1 MKFDFKADVLPH
13 FLAISSFYLI
23 VVLYFSPIV
32 FEGKMIFQ
40 TDILQWEGS
49 AKEILDYRESTGEQA
64 LWTNRMFGGMPAYLI
79 HLDPKGDI
87 TNFLIKALTFG
98 LPHPIS
104 ALFFGMVSMYLLLI
118 CFKVRPYIAIIGAWA
133 FAFNTFNFLSLEAG
147 HNAKIWAIGIVP
159 LLLAGVHLAFNGKK
173 LLGIVITAFAVL
185 LQLKFNH
192 LQITYYTLL
201 LVIVYGI
208 GQLVIAYQQKHLPA
222 FAKITAI
229 LLVAAVIGAMGH
241 AARLSSVLEYGT
253 YSIRGERNLPIEEQN
268 DTGLDKEYAFNW
280 SNGKL
285 ETFTLLIPNY
295 FGGASQGEVP
305 KNSAS
310 EKALR
315 SNGVD
320 NAQVNQFLNGAPTYW
335 GDQPFTGG
343 PIYGGAVM
351 IFLFILAIIFSP
363 PLYRNVFLS
372 MVVLTLMLSWG
383 KNLAWFN
390 YAIFDYLPGYNK
402 FRAVSMAL
410 GMTLFVIPLFGAIG
424 LENLVERIGNKESLK
439 PFLIGTGI
447 SLGLILVGIVFASWA
462 GYQSSA
468 GNPGYPDWLMEA
480 LKSDRKSLL
489 MSDAFRSAM
498 FILIPAIL
506 IGLVYYNKLKSN
518 YALLGIGLVVLIDLW
533 GVNSRYL
540 DADSFIEDPS
550 EQHFAATPA
559 DNKISADKGYFRVL
573 NIQNPF
579 NDARTSYRF
588 NSIGGYHGAKMSR
601 YGDLIDRILLSEING
616 FVKKAQEGNFDYQS
630 IQRLNMLNTKYL
642 LAGRAENAVF
652 LNPEANGPA
661 WFPEKIANTD
671 SNEEEIETLAKIN
684 TKETA
689 TYNAQ
694 DNGNQ
699 SLGAGNGTIK
709 LENYAPDA
717 LSYKASVE
725 KSGLAVFS
733 EIFYP
738 KGWKAFVDGQETP
751 ILRVNYLLRGLVLPE
766 GAHTVEMRFE
776 PSAYY
781 NWEMVAVIVQ
791 YLVVL
796 SLLFA
801 VYKNF
806 NSKQDLT
813 DKYD

>member
-32 FEGKMIFQ
+32 FDGKMMFQ

-49 AKEILDYRESTGEQA
+49 AKELLEHRENTGEEA

-87 TNFLIKALTFG
+87 TNFLIKVFTFG

-104 ALFFGMVSMYLLLI
+104 ALFFGMVSMYILLLS
-118 CFKVRPYIAIIGAWA
+118 FKVRPVIALIGAWA
-133 FAFNTFNFLSLEAG
+133 FSFNTFNFLSLEAG
-147 HNAKIWAIGIVP
+147 HNAKIWAVCIIP
-159 LLLAGVHLAFNGKK
+159 LILAGVHMAFNNKK
-173 LLGIVITAFAVL
+173 LLGLVITALAVL

-208 GQLVIAYQQKHLPA
+208 GQLVHAYRKQQLPA
-222 FAKITAI
+222 FAKTTGM
-229 LLVAAVIGAMGH
+229 LLLAAMLGVIGH
-241 AARLSSVLEYGT
+241 SARLSAVLEYGA
-253 YSIRGERNLPIEEQN
+253 YSIRGERNLPAVNQN
-268 DTGLDKEYAFNW
+268 DSGLDKEYAFNW
-280 SNGKL
+280 SSGKL

-295 FGGASQGEVP
+295 FGGATQEAVP

-315 SNGVD
+315 ANGID
-320 NAQVNQFLNGAPTYW
+320 NAQVNQFIKGAPTYW

-343 PIYGGAVM
+343 PMYGGAIM
-351 IFLFILAIIFSP
+351 IFLFVLGILFAPAS
-363 PLYRNVFLS
+363 YRNTFLA
-372 MVVLTLMLSWG
+372 MTVLTLLLSWG

-390 YAIFDYLPGYNK
+390 YTLFDYLPGYNK

-424 LENLVERIGNKESLK
+424 LENVMRKIKEK
-439 PFLIGTGI
+439 GTKKTFFIGTAI
-447 SLGLILVGIVFASWA
+447 TLGLILLGIVFASMM
-462 GYQSSA
+462 GYQSSMP
-468 GNPGYPDWLMEA
+468 NSGYPDWLMTA
-480 LKSDRKSLL
+480 LKSDRKSML
-489 MSDAFRSAM
+489 MSDALRSAI
-498 FILIPAIL
+498 FITISAAF
-506 IGLVYYNKLKSN
+506 IGLALFNKLKITYSV
-518 YALLGIGLVVLIDLW
+518 LGIGAMVLIDLW

-540 DADSFIEDPS
+540 DKDSFTNDPS

-559 DNKISADKGYFRVL
+559 DNKINADKDYFRVL

-601 YGDLIDRILLSEING
+601 YNDLIDRILGTEING
-616 FVKKAQEGNFDYQS
+616 FVQKAQEGNFDYKG
-630 IQRLNMLNTKYL
+630 IQALNMLNTKYL
-642 LAGRAENAVF
+642 MAGRAENAVF

-661 WFPEKIANTD
+661 WFPESIEGTKT
-671 SNEEEIETLAKIN
+671 NEEEIEALAKIN
-684 TKETA
+684 TKVTA

-699 SLGAGNGTIK
+699 SINTGKGSIK
-709 LENYAPDA
+709 LKSYSPDVLA
-717 LSYKASVE
+717 YTASVE
-725 KSGLAVFS
+725 KSGLVVFS
-733 EIFYP
+733 EIYYP
-738 KGWKAFVDGQETP
+738 KGWKAFIDGQETP

-766 GAHTVEMRFE
+766 GEHMVEMRFE
-776 PSAYY
+776 PTSYY
-781 NWEMVAVIVQ
+781 RWEYISIFAQ

-796 SLLFA
+796 SLIFVVFINL
-801 VYKNF
+801 KT
-806 NSKQDLT
+806 KQEPT
-813 DKYD
+813 V

>member
-1 MKFDFKADVLPH
+1 MKFDLKADVLPH

-32 FEGKMIFQ
+32 FEGKMMFQ
-40 TDILQWEGS
+40 SDILQWEGS
-49 AKEILDYRESTGEQA
+49 AKELLDHRESTGEEA

-79 HLDPKGDI
+79 HLAPKGDI
-87 TNFLIKALTFG
+87 TNTIIKVLTLG

-104 ALFFGMVSMYLLLI
+104 ALFFGMVSMYLLLL
-118 CFKVRPYIAIIGAWA
+118 CFKVRSVIALLGAWA
-133 FAFNTFNFLSLEAG
+133 FSFNTFNFLSLEAG
-147 HNAKIWAIGIVP
+147 HNAKIWAVCIVP
-159 LLLAGVHLAFNGKK
+159 LLLAGVHLAFTNKK
-173 LLGIVITAFAVL
+173 LLGVVLTGLAVL

-201 LVIVYGI
+201 LVIVYGV
-208 GQLVIAYQQKHLPA
+208 GQLVLAYKQQQLPA
-222 FAKITAI
+222 FAKVTGM
-229 LLVAAVIGAMGH
+229 LLLAALIGVMGH

-253 YSIRGERNLPIEEQN
+253 YSIRGERNLPAVNQN
-268 DTGLDKEYAFNW
+268 DTGLDKDYAFNW

-295 FGGASQGEVP
+295 FGGASQEAVP

-315 SNGVD
+315 ANGVD
-320 NAQVNQFLNGAPTYW
+320 NPQVNQFINGAPTYW

-351 IFLFILAIIFSP
+351 IFLFVLGIIFAP

-372 MVVLTLMLSWG
+372 MTLLTLMLSWG

-390 YAIFDYLPGYNK
+390 YLLFDYFPGYNK

-424 LENLVERIGNKESLK
+424 LENVLGKSGEKETKKS
-439 PFLIGTGI
+439 FLIGVGI
-447 SLGLILVGIVFASWA
+447 TLGLIVLGIIFASWA

-468 GNPGYPDWLMEA
+468 PNSGYPDWLMAA
-480 LKSDRKSLL
+480 LKADRKSML
-489 MSDAFRSAM
+489 MSDAMRSGV
-498 FILIPAIL
+498 FILISAVL
-506 IGLVYYNKLKSN
+506 LGLVLFNKLKTN
-518 YALLGIGLVVLIDLW
+518 YAALGIGILLLIDLW
-533 GVNSRYL
+533 GINSRYL
-540 DADSFIEDPS
+540 DKDSFTDNPS

-559 DNKISADKGYFRVL
+559 DNKISADKDYFRVL

-601 YGDLIDRILLSEING
+601 YNDLIDRILGTEINN
-616 FVKKAQEGNFDYQS
+616 FVKKAQEGDFDYKG
-630 IQRLNMLNTKYL
+630 IQTLNMLNTKYL
-642 LAGRAENAVF
+642 MAGRAENAVF

-661 WFPEKIANTD
+661 WFPESIEGTKT
-671 SNEEEIETLAKIN
+671 NEEEIEALTKVN
-684 TKETA
+684 TKLTA
-689 TYNAQ
+689 TYNAP
-694 DNGNQ
+694 DNENQ
-699 SLGAGNGTIK
+699 SISPGKGDISLSS
-709 LENYAPDA
+709 YSPDV
-717 LSYKASVE
+717 LTYKASVE

-733 EIFYP
+733 EIYYP

-766 GAHTVEMRFE
+766 GDHQVEMRFE
-776 PSAYY
+776 PTAYY
-781 NWEMVAVIVQ
+781 RWELLSVIVQ

-801 VYKNF
+801 VFKNL
-806 NSKQDLT
+806 NTQQDPT
-813 DKYD
+813 A